1 VYGVNEFYNDVLPLQ
16 RNKLKRFAKKV
27 TGKSTEF
34 MSSDRYADSWQQ
46 SGEQE
51 NTDLVNFLIT
61 VMDRMEGYY
70 GKSTLLKYIPT
81 LSPHSTRQVTEY
93 ILAGMQKTRE
103 YDEKKKMSDAELEFL
118 NLLSIKLTA
127 ENISV
132 IYNDQKLFQEFRSF
146 MNCKTEGDE
155 QQKKQFTKIKTL
167 LFSIFSRPE
176 IYTSLPNSY
185 KVDIFRDIC
194 NLENQSAVK
203 YALPLD
209 TLKHLPID
217 EAIMTEL
224 FSQYKDDGDV
234 SQPGNKKK
242 KAKEATQEEKMSG
255 HALNVLLERLSSLD
269 KIQGWF
275 TLLTHLFN
283 VLPYLFKNK
292 DSNTIDSEDEYTVMI
307 CLSTMKQI
315 ISNSKGKTIPKHIM
329 KDINIDDLLR
339 MTNATSSQS
348 IHNEVIIIMGY
359 FSELAPTL
367 MAQHM
372 IPLLTYMSKSV
383 SRRGDANTWRIIRS
397 ALETI
402 LPSVE
407 ATFPP
412 RKIISVFVQGFHSI
426 PVHQRTALY
435 KTLLDNV
442 KSQEN
447 LTSHTVLSIFAR
459 QVSQSEVIPNWS
471 EGLADFAHEM
481 CNELELSDATLL
493 LQDIL
498 DTVVTSHALATE
510 QEKTEFAKRHP
521 NLKPVLAEITALED
535 KSVLAHAAT
544 EFIAD
549 HISSTSYLKRLLDT
563 KNLKENI
570 KVQNTFL
577 GMFEMTLQH
586 LDHISKSKYEDT
598 TLYDIAVSI
607 LESLNQLLANS
618 GFVKAVTRLLKHN
631 DTNIRTRALVLLNDK
646 LEKELDSL
654 TEREVEAF
662 ISMVPEFSEIITK
675 PSNSKEANETKQ
687 TALLSLEILARNFT
701 VGHEKKF
708 SAIIP
713 HLISGALQQ
722 TNAQVCA
729 SGSLC
734 LASLVS
740 HLGVNALPVLSKVVN
755 SIVERINTSMQSS
768 DDGKSLL
775 ILSLLSSLDAIVT
788 SLSNMMT
795 PYVSSIMKLIL
806 EPSFSADDKLS
817 AQLSRLSNSILKG
830 VEPKS
835 VVAAMTSRLAVVK
848 KSSPEVMISLLKMV
862 PIVAAR
868 IESVSME
875 ATSQSFYKIFVT
887 LFEKIIE
894 LDAKDDAI
902 VEDSIECFV
911 KMILRLREDLFR
923 PMFLKLM
930 EWCNINK
937 DKIDSYRDKKVV
949 FFYRTLNHMAKV
961 LKSIACTYFSYV
973 VEHMTLCLET
983 DTNTRVASEK
993 SKGKKKSK
1001 KSKAFFEDDEMDVEP
1016 KSTTTNETTKY
1027 ILESFKNCFANDDG
1041 QFVNVARFRQLLPVL
1056 VDHLGFEENA
1066 IEATSQLATCVNEEL
1081 MWKEFNHKILYTTRN
1096 ENNDIKLACLDVLV
1110 HFYTHLGEQ
1119 VLSIVPESVPFLSE
1133 LMEDTDDRVEEK
1145 CGKLIELMEGQ
1156 LGKDSITSVL

>member
-1 VYGVNEFYNDVLPLQ
+1 
-16 RNKLKRFAKKV
+16 
-27 TGKSTEF
+27 
-34 MSSDRYADSWQQ
+34 MSQP
-46 SGEQE
+46 G
-51 NTDLVNFLIT
+51 
-61 VMDRMEGYY
+61 
-70 GKSTLLKYIPT
+70 
-81 LSPHSTRQVTEY
+81 
-93 ILAGMQKTRE
+93 
-103 YDEKKKMSDAELEFL
+103 EKKK
-118 NLLSIKLTA
+118 
-127 ENISV
+127 
-132 IYNDQKLFQEFRSF
+132 
-146 MNCKTEGDE
+146 KTDDVTED
-155 QQKKQFTKIKTL
+155 
-167 LFSIFSRPE
+167 
-176 IYTSLPNSY
+176 
-185 KVDIFRDIC
+185 
-194 NLENQSAVK
+194 VK
-203 YALPLD
+203 
-209 TLKHLPID
+209 
-217 EAIMTEL
+217 MT
-224 FSQYKDDGDV
+224 
-234 SQPGNKKK
+234 
-242 KAKEATQEEKMSG
+242 G
-255 HALNVLLERLSSLD
+255 HTLNVLLEKLSSL
-269 KIQGWF
+269 KQIQGWF
-275 TLLTHLFN
+275 SMLTHLFN
-283 VLPYLFKNK
+283 ILPYLFKDK
-292 DSNTIDSEDEYTVMI
+292 HSNTIDSEDEYTVLL
-307 CLSTMKQI
+307 CLSTMKQV
-315 ISNSKGKTIPKHIM
+315 ISNCNGKSIPKHIM
-329 KDINIDDLLR
+329 KDVNIDDLLR

-348 IHNEVIIIMGY
+348 IHNEVIIIMGH
-359 FSELAPTL
+359 FTEVAPTL

-383 SRRGDANTWRIIRS
+383 SRRGDTNTWRIIRS

-407 ATFPP
+407 TTFPP

-426 PVHQRTALY
+426 PIHQRTALY
-435 KTLLDNV
+435 KTLLDNI

-481 CNELELSDATLL
+481 CNELSLSDATLL
-493 LQDIL
+493 LQDVL

-510 QEKTEFAKRHP
+510 QENTEFAKRHP
-521 NLKPVLAEITALED
+521 SLNPILAEITALED
-535 KSVLAHAAT
+535 KSVLTHAAT

-586 LDHISKSKYEDT
+586 LDHIAKSKSEDT

-618 GFVKAVTRLLKHN
+618 GFVKAVTRLLKHD

-654 TEREVEAF
+654 SEREVEAF

-675 PSNSKEANETKQ
+675 VSNNKEANETKQ

-708 SAIIP
+708 SAIVP

-722 TNAQVCA
+722 TNPQVCA

-740 HLGVNALPVLSKVVN
+740 HLGVSGLPVLSKVVT
-755 SIVERINTSMQSS
+755 SIIDRINTSIISS
-768 DDGKSLL
+768 DDAKSIL

-795 PYVSSIMKLIL
+795 PYVSNIIKLLL
-806 EPSFSADDKLS
+806 EPNLSADDKLS

-830 VEPKS
+830 VEPKTI
-835 VVAAMTSRLAVVK
+835 VAAMTSRLLVVK
-848 KSSPEVMISLLKMV
+848 KSSPEVMISLLKMI

-875 ATSQSFYKIFVT
+875 AMSQSFYKIFVT
-887 LFEKIIE
+887 LFEKIID
-894 LDAKDDAI
+894 LDPKDSVI
-902 VEDSIECFV
+902 LEESIECFV

-923 PMFLKLM
+923 PMFLKFM
-930 EWCNINK
+930 EWSNISK
-937 DKIDSYRDKKVV
+937 DKIEIYTDKKVV

-973 VEHMTLCLET
+973 VEHMILCLET
-983 DTNTRVASEK
+983 AAKTRIIPKKSKSVKRQKSK
-993 SKGKKKSK
+993 PRPSKGK
-1001 KSKAFFEDDEMDVEP
+1001 FFEDDEMNTDSEHT
-1016 KSTTTNETTKY
+1016 TTTNETTQY

-1041 QFVNVARFRQLLPVL
+1041 QFVNVARFRQLVPVL
-1056 VDHLGFEENA
+1056 VEHLGYEDNA
-1066 IEATSQLATCVNEEL
+1066 IEATSQLATCVSEEL

-1096 ENNDIKLACLDVLV
+1096 DNNDIKLACLDVLV

-1145 CGKLIELMEGQ
+1145 CSKLIELMEGQ